1 MVSPGPVS
9 TGFILRS
16 IDDVEDIVFSQP
28 MSTPQEVARAVSSVI
43 KERNIEIAMP
53 KISGIL
59 ATLGY
64 LFPRLR
70 RAMRPSLYAKGKKN
84 KEKYRHG

>member
-1 MVSPGPVS
+1 
-9 TGFILRS
+9 
-16 IDDVEDIVFSQP
+16 
-28 MSTPQEVARAVSSVI
+28 MSTPKEVARAVSKII

-59 ATLGY
+59 ATLAY

-70 RAMRPSLYAKGKKN
+70 RAMRPSLYAKGKKIG
-84 KEKYRHG
+84 KISPWIGQGRHDLKSY